1 MSIFR
6 HNIKSISFPF
16 SLHKIIEIQDRELV
30 EVKFF
35 YILNYIL
42 SYEDH
47 SKSFHSWR
55 HFHTIRN
62 IDMNNFLTFSY

>member
-6 HNIKSISFPF
+6 DNIKSVSFPF
-16 SLHKIIEIQDRELV
+16 SLHRIIKIQDRELV

-42 SYEDH
+42 NYEDH

-55 HFHTIRN
+55 RFHTIRN
-62 IDMNNFLTFSY
+62 IDMSNI

>member
-6 HNIKSISFPF
+6 HNIKSISVPF
-16 SLHKIIEIQDRELV
+16 SLYKIIEIQDRELV

-42 SYEDH
+42 NYEDH

-55 HFHTIRN
+55 RFHTIRN
-62 IDMNNFLTFSY
+62 IDMSSI

>member
-16 SLHKIIEIQDRELV
+16 SRHRIIEIQDRELV
-30 EVKFF
+30 EVK
-35 YILNYIL
+35 LN
-42 SYEDH
+42 YEDH

-55 HFHTIRN
+55 RFHTICN
-62 IDMNNFLTFSY
+62 IDMSNI

>member
-16 SLHKIIEIQDRELV
+16 SLHRIIEIQDRELV

-35 YILNYIL
+35 YILNYIIYN
-42 SYEDH
+42 YEDH
-47 SKSFHSWR
+47 SKSFRSWR
-55 HFHTIRN
+55 QFHTIRN
-62 IDMNNFLTFSY
+62 IDMSNI

>member
-6 HNIKSISFPF
+6 HNIKSISFSF
-16 SLHKIIEIQDRELV
+16 SLHRIIEIQDRELV

-42 SYEDH
+42 NCEDH

-55 HFHTIRN
+55 RFHTIRN
-62 IDMNNFLTFSY
+62 IDTSNV